1 MVKKDQRYE
10 DIIRVAEQIAL
21 KYKELNAF
29 LDTKQSPVR
38 SSKVEARVKVENPQ
52 AEEVVLMQY
61 KPLNEII
68 TKMNVPDEIKE
79 ILEKKDEVQLP
90 KQWKT
95 KQIYKTIQSNQSHLY
110 KQFCE
115 ENNTLTENWPQL
127 WQTLL
132 EQTKGTKEEAE
143 KAIKK
148 FLEELRR
155 IRHNA
160 LCAKDV
166 VAREDREQ
174 WPATT
179 VVKAFLEGKIDKF
192 KMYMEQEEN
201 PVDPKW
207 NKRWTAVMKSLED
220 NREDKSKLK
229 ELCSKFMTAQRVKR
243 YRSKK

>member
-1 MVKKDQRYE
+1 MRIAGQV
-10 DIIRVAEQIAL
+10 AL
-21 KYKELNAF
+21 KYRDLGVF
-29 LDTKQSPVR
+29 LDTKQILIR

-52 AEEVVLMQY
+52 AEKVVPLQY
-61 KPLNEII
+61 KLLNEVIQNNDI
-68 TKMNVPDEIKE
+68 PEEIKE
-79 ILEKKDEVQLP
+79 MLEKKEQLP

-95 KQIYKTIQSNQSHLY
+95 KQIYEAIQSNQAHLY

-115 ENNTLTENWPQL
+115 ENNTLTENWPAM
-127 WQTLL
+127 WQALID
-132 EQTKGTKEEAE
+132 QTKGTKEDAE

-166 VAREDREQ
+166 VEREDREQ

-179 VVKAFLEGKIDKF
+179 VVKAFLEGKMDKF
-192 KMYMEQEEN
+192 KAYMEQEEDSA
-201 PVDPKW
+201 DPKW

-220 NREDKSKLK
+220 NREDKNKLQ